1 MCGTLCT
8 WGPEQ
13 AEWARHALECL
24 AHRGPDDCNLREVD
38 GITLGFTRLA
48 INDTDPRSMQ
58 PHETGGLFGVF
69 NGEVYNHLTLRE
81 TFDINE
87 PACSDTA
94 VILNLFSQVG
104 CRLTDHLDGFFAGVI
119 WDSRAQKLYTI
130 RDALGKKPLFLVRG
144 GTSFMLTSEL
154 KAAPH
159 VDEYQIVPLG
169 FCEISLASGE
179 IAALT
184 APRAAAHSANTYDLV
199 DVMRRAVDKRTAC
212 SDLDKF
218 AVFLSGGLDSS
229 IIAALVESG
238 PRKAGAHYYYLDG
251 SECEDAQ
258 YAQEVLAFLN
268 VPRSRI
274 RPVKVPDPSE
284 MEELISDVVKST
296 ESYNPSIISNG
307 VGTYVLA
314 QVARDAGHKVALGG
328 DGADEVF
335 CGYFDPPGFGPDIEW
350 RASRKRLLA
359 DLHRTELRR
368 IDGAAMAHAI
378 EVRCPFLDQDLR
390 DLAEGLTFED
400 FYGDTDNLT
409 PKSVLR
415 RAFCTMLPETIV
427 QRRKKPL
434 DSATGLQR
442 LVVNHC
448 TRAGCTEFD
457 TLKAIWH
464 EHFTQTLGA
473 FAQDPYFHSYPAFD
487 QFIRKRQDR
496 YLSEA
501 TSP

>member
-1 MCGTLCT
+1 MCGILCT
-8 WGPEQ
+8 WGLDQ

-24 AHRGPDDCNLREVD
+24 AHRGPDDCNLRQLD
-38 GITLGFTRLA
+38 GITLGFARLA
-48 INDTDPRSMQ
+48 INDRDPRSMQ
-58 PHETGGLFGVF
+58 PHEAGGLFGVF
-69 NGEVYNHLTLRE
+69 NGEVYNHLSLRE

-87 PACSDTA
+87 PARSDTA
-94 VILNLFSQVG
+94 VILQLFSQVG
-104 CRLTDHLDGFFAGVI
+104 AKLTDHLDGFFAGVI
-119 WDSRAQKLYTI
+119 YDSRAQKLYTI

-144 GTSFMLTSEL
+144 GASFMLTSEL

-169 FCEISLASGE
+169 LCEISLATGG
-179 IAALT
+179 ITTLT
-184 APRAAAHSANTYDLV
+184 APRAATQLTLPHDLV
-199 DVMRRAVDKRTAC
+199 EVMRRAVDKRTSC

-229 IIAALVESG
+229 IIAALVEAG
-238 PRKAGAHYYYLDG
+238 PRKAGAHYYHLDG
-251 SECEDAQ
+251 PECEDAQ

-274 RPVKVPDPSE
+274 RPVKIPDASQ
-284 MEELISDVVKST
+284 MGELITDVVKFT

-314 QVARDAGHKVALGG
+314 RAARDAGHKVALGG

-335 CGYFDPPGFGPDIEW
+335 CGYFDPPKFGPDTEW
-350 RASRKRLLA
+350 RASRERLLA
-359 DLHRTELRR
+359 DLHITELRR
-368 IDGAAMAHAI
+368 IDGAAMAHGI

-400 FYGDTDNLT
+400 FYGDTDNPT
-409 PKSVLR
+409 PKLVLR
-415 RAFCTMLPETIV
+415 RAFHAMLPETII

-434 DSATGLQR
+434 DRGTGLQR

-448 TRAGCTEFD
+448 TLAGRTELD
-457 TLKAIWH
+457 TLGAIWRA
-464 EHFTQTLGA
+464 HFAQTLGA
-473 FAQDPYFHSYPAFD
+473 FTNDPYFHSYPAFD
-487 QFIRKRQDR
+487 EFIGKRGER
-496 YLSEA
+496 YQSA
-501 TSP
+501 PTSL

>member
-1 MCGTLCT
+1 MCGILCT

-13 AEWARHALECL
+13 AKWAKHALECL

-38 GITLGFTRLA
+38 DITLGFTRLA
-48 INDTDPRSMQ
+48 INDTAPRSMQ
-58 PHETGGLFGVF
+58 PHEADGLFGIF
-69 NGEVYNHLTLRE
+69 NGEVYNHLALRE
-81 TFDINE
+81 AFDINE
-87 PACSDTA
+87 PARSDTA
-94 VILNLFSQVG
+94 VILQLFSQVG
-104 CRLTDHLDGFFAGVI
+104 SKLTDHLDGFFAGVI
-119 WDSRAQKLYTI
+119 YDSRAQKLYTI

-144 GTSFMLTSEL
+144 GASFMLTSEL
-154 KAAPH
+154 KAAQR

-169 FCEISLASGE
+169 FCEISLVTGGITTLAP
-179 IAALT
+179 
-184 APRAAAHSANTYDLV
+184 PRAAKQPANPHDLV
-199 DVMRRAVDKRTAC
+199 EVMRRAVDKRAVC

-274 RPVKVPDPSE
+274 WPVRIPDASQ
-284 MEELISDVVKST
+284 MEELISDVVKFT

-307 VGTYVLA
+307 VGTYILA
-314 QVARDAGHKVALGG
+314 RAARDAGHKVALGG

-335 CGYFDPPGFGPDIEW
+335 CGYFEPPKFGPDTEW
-350 RASRKRLLA
+350 RTSRNRLLA

-390 DLAEGLTFED
+390 DLAEGLTFKD
-400 FYGDTDNLT
+400 FYCDAHNPT

-415 RAFCTMLPETIV
+415 RAFHTMLPETIL

-434 DSATGLQR
+434 DRGTGLQR
-442 LVVNHC
+442 LVFNYC
-448 TRAGCTEFD
+448 TKAGCTELD
-457 TLKAIWH
+457 TLGTVWRA
-464 EHFTQTLGA
+464 HFAQTLGA
-473 FAQDPYFHSYPAFD
+473 FADDPYFHSYPAFD
-487 QFIRKRQDR
+487 EFIGKRGER
-496 YLSEA
+496 YSSDP